1 MFGKQFL
8 NKPLGKFTTGLVSFI
23 WLLSSVG
30 ANNNAPLW
38 QQAQQFYQQGDF
50 TQAIE
55 LWNQALTAKGL
66 DNEQHL
72 RILTDLAAAYQRL
85 GNYQTAL
92 AKLQQAL
99 SLAQQQGTLSQQI
112 LVQSYLGD
120 ILLAMQQPDAA
131 KAQLEKLLEP
141 ARTLGE
147 PLILANLLN
156 NLGNVLSID
165 EEYNEALSLYQEA
178 TEIAQQLNYIP
189 LQIQLLSNQT
199 QAHLS
204 LAAPNASLIPFRQ
217 ALSLVEQLP
226 NNYDKGFQLL
236 GLAQLAAR
244 LLKNHADF
252 VKQNPQDE
260 IKLNNYQLL
269 IQVLQLANRYQ
280 DKRLLAYAK
289 GLLGQLYE
297 QEQRYAEAMQLTNEA
312 IFFAQEIPDILY
324 LWEWQ
329 RARLFQAQHQLAAAL
344 VAYQQA
350 LNHLQPIR
358 LELAVGQRNAKEVF
372 YERIRPI
379 YYGLADVLL
388 QQATQ
393 ATTTQQKN
401 QLLIQAR
408 DAVELLKAVE
418 LQNYFHDECVSSLPK
433 TSISQ
438 LDQLAK
444 QQYTA
449 VFYPILLKNRTELLL
464 SLPDGIRQIVVPV
477 DYQELRQTVLAFRNN
492 VQRSVDGSFVTQAKQ
507 LYNWLITPIQS
518 ELQASNIDTLVIV
531 PDGPLRTIPF
541 AALYNQAAKK
551 FLFQEIALVI
561 TPGLELTEPRH
572 LPKQDIL
579 VLLNGL
585 SEEVQGFPP
594 LPNVL
599 KEINNINQLF
609 AKTTVLTDKNFS
621 LHNLNQALQ
630 TKPYQIVHISS
641 HGQFDRNPKRS
652 FLLTYD
658 DKLTMD
664 RLEDLLKL
672 SELRQDKVELLT
684 LSACQTAVGDERAA
698 LGLAG
703 VAIKAGA
710 RSALASLW
718 FIDDEATSQLV
729 SEFYQQL
736 QQPNLSKAKAL
747 QQAQAKI
754 AKQKKFRHPAYWA
767 PFLLIGNWL

>member
-1 MFGKQFL
+1 MFGKKFL
-8 NKPLGKFTTGLVSFI
+8 NKPFVKFTTGLVSFI
-23 WLLSSVG
+23 WFLSPVA
-30 ANNNAPLW
+30 ANNNVPLW
-38 QQAQQFYQQGDF
+38 QQAQQLYQQGDF

-55 LWNQALTAKGL
+55 LWNQALTDKGL
-66 DNEQHL
+66 DSEQHIQ
-72 RILTDLAAAYQRL
+72 ILTDLAAAYQGL
-85 GNYQTAL
+85 GDYQTAL

-99 SLAQQQGTLSQQI
+99 SLAQQQGTLSQQV

-120 ILLAMQQPDAA
+120 ILLAMQQPEAA
-131 KAQLEKLLEP
+131 KTQLEKLLEP

-165 EEYNEALSLYQEA
+165 EDYNKALSVYQEA
-178 TEIAQQLNYIP
+178 AEIAQRLNYIP
-189 LQIQLLSNQT
+189 LQIQVLSNQT
-199 QAHLS
+199 QVYLS
-204 LAAPNASLIPFRQ
+204 LADPSASLVPFQQ
-217 ALSLVEQLP
+217 ALALVEQLP
-226 NNYDKGFQLL
+226 DNYDKGLQLL

-252 VKQNPQDE
+252 VKQNFQDE
-260 IKLNNYQLL
+260 IKLKNYQLL
-269 IQVLQLANRYQ
+269 TQVLQLANQYQ
-280 DKRLLAYAK
+280 DKRLSSYAK

-297 QEQRYAEAMQLTNEA
+297 QEQRDDEAMQLTNEA
-312 IFFAQEIPDILY
+312 IFFAQEIPDLLY

-329 RARLFQAQHQLAAAL
+329 RARLFQAQQHLDAAL

-350 LNHLQPIR
+350 LSHLQPIR
-358 LELAVGQRNAKEVF
+358 LELTVGQRNAKEVF
-372 YERIRPI
+372 YERIRPV

-388 QQATQ
+388 QQSNRAATS
-393 ATTTQQKN
+393 QQKN
-401 QLLIQAR
+401 ELLIQAR
-408 DAVELLKAVE
+408 DAIELLKAVE
-418 LQNYFHDECVSSLPK
+418 LQDYFHDECVSSLPK

-449 VFYPILLKNRTELLL
+449 VFYPILLTNRIELLL

-477 DYQELRQTVLAFRNN
+477 DYQELAQTVFTFRSN

-507 LYNWLITPIQS
+507 LYNWLIAPLKR
-518 ELQASNIDTLVIV
+518 ELQAYHIDTLVIV
-531 PDGPLRTIPF
+531 PDGPLRTMPF
-541 AALYNQAAKK
+541 AALYDQPAKK
-551 FLFQEIALVI
+551 FLFQEMALVV
-561 TPGLELTEPRH
+561 TPGLKLTEPHH
-572 LPKQDIL
+572 LPKQDVL

-594 LPNVL
+594 LPSVL
-599 KEINNINQLF
+599 KEVDNINKLF
-609 AKTTVLTDKNFS
+609 SKATVLINKDFS
-621 LHNLNQALQ
+621 LSNLNQALQ
-630 TKPYQIVHISS
+630 TTPYQIIHISS
-641 HGQFDRNPKRS
+641 HGQFDRDPKRS

-664 RLEDLLKL
+664 RLESLLKL
-672 SELRQDKVELLT
+672 SDLRQEKVELLT

-729 SEFYQQL
+729 AEFYHQL

-754 AKQKKFRHPAYWA
+754 AAQKKFRHPAYWA